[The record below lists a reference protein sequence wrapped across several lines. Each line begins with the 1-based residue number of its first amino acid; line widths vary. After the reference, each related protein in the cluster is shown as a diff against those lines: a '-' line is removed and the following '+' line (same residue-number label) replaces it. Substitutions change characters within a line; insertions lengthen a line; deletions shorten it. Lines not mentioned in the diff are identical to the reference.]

1 MVISLL
7 MHHRFSLSEV
17 QHFLHVSGSYVPLK
31 KVLYFHCFGGS
42 AAARDANCVCLLP
55 ARRIV
60 GISLCQEHR
69 ALCLQL

>member
-17 QHFLHVSGSYVPLK
+17 QHSLHVSGSYVPLK

-42 AAARDANCVCLLP
+42 AAARDANCV
-55 ARRIV
+55 
-60 GISLCQEHR
+60 
-69 ALCLQL
+69 